1 MQIMTIQESF
11 QPRGK
16 ELEYRIVAVNKA
28 SEGEPSNTAMVVL

>member
-1 MQIMTIQESF
+1 MKKTFIID

-28 SEGEPSNTAMVVL
+28 DDGEASNTVMVVL